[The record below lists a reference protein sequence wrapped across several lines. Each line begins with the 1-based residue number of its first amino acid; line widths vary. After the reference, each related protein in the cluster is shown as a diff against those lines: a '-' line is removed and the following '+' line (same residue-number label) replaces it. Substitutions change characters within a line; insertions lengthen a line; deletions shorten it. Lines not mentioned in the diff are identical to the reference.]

1 MNRIIASV
9 GMVALGAASVQA
21 QSSMSGPAS
30 KWWNVQATVRGF
42 YDDNLNTTP
51 DHQGQNN
58 PNPIKK
64 VRAFGAE
71 ISPKVGISLGTGQTT
86 FSADYKYALLYYDH
100 KPTGNAS
107 RVDQDHLFNAA
118 LNHSFNERY
127 SIGVRDSFVIGQEP
141 DALRQDAAFHT
152 PYRVAG
158 NNIVNYGGIVFN
170 AELTPLLGLE
180 LGYNNAWYD
189 YEDDFSGLV
198 GGKNV
203 ALDGTITGSLSG
215 VFDRIE
221 SAPHLSLLWH
231 VMPDTTASLSYQFR
245 QVSYTA
251 DEQIVGN
258 VNGITAKS
266 SVRDNRQ
273 HTVYVG
279 LDHQFRPDFYGSIQ
293 GGVSYYDY
301 YNDDHTSFGPYGRV
315 SLTYVY
321 AEESSIQ
328 AGFQEGRTS
337 SDVVGSDPENV
348 VTDVEASVLYAT
360 LRHRIVPHLFGNLN
374 GTVQRSEFNGGGSE
388 FNGNTEYFYEF
399 GASLEYM
406 FNEHFSAHVGY
417 DFDHL
422 DSELAQRSYS
432 RNKVYVGATA
442 SF

>member
-21 QSSMSGPAS
+21 QSSMTGPAA

-51 DHQGQNN
+51 DHSDL
-58 PNPIKK
+58 KK
-64 VRAFGAE
+64 VHAFGGE
-71 ISPKVGISLGTGQTT
+71 ISPKVGVTLGNDQTT

-100 KPTGNAS
+100 KPAGNS
-107 RVDQDHLFNAA
+107 TRIDQDHTFNAA
-118 LNHSFNERY
+118 VSHAFNERY
-127 SIGVRDSFVIGQEP
+127 TIRARDSFVIGQEP

-152 PYRVAG
+152 PYRVSG

-180 LGYNNAWYD
+180 VGYDNAWYD
-189 YEDDFSGLV
+189 YDDKFSSAV

-203 ALDGTITGSLSG
+203 STTGVVSPSNSG
-215 VFDRIE
+215 VLDRIE
-221 SAPHLSLLWH
+221 QAPHLSLLWH

-251 DEQIVGN
+251 DEPIVGN
-258 VNGITAKS
+258 VNTGTASS

-273 HTVYVG
+273 HLVYLG
-279 LDHQFRPDFYGSIQ
+279 LDHQFRPDFYGSVQ

-301 YNDDHTSFGPYGRV
+301 YNDDSTSFGPYGKV

-321 AEESSIQ
+321 MQESSVQ
-328 AGFQEGRTS
+328 VGFQEGRTA
-337 SDVVGSDPENV
+337 SDVVGSDVNNIVKDSEV
-348 VTDVEASVLYAT
+348 SVLFAT
-360 LRHRIVPHLFGNLN
+360 LRHRIIPNLFGNLN
-374 GTVQRSEFNGGGSE
+374 GTVQRSEFNGGGAT
-388 FNGNTEYFYEF
+388 FDGKTEYFYEF
-399 GASLEYM
+399 GANLEYL

-422 DSELAQRSYS
+422 DSEIPQRSYS